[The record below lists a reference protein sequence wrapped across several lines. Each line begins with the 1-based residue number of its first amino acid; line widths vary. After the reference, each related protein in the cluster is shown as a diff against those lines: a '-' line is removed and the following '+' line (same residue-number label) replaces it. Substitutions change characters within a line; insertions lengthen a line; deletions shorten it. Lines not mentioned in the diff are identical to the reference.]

1 MGNFQIPMH
10 TTPDQ
15 QGPEHSPNADA
26 AEFAKLEQQL
36 AASFQ
41 EYFPEGRLSAGDFES
56 LPDSVRDWMLD
67 RSPGM
72 PERQRQ
78 DTLGEV
84 PALTVTHENGD
95 KTYAVVDATADREA
109 EALPRY
115 IWLVDHN
122 ADGELLGWSAIN
134 HNAREAEAGDD
145 ELNTDRPYVD
155 YTVTTQGHH
164 RRGLAAR
171 RVEVMHALS
180 RLLFDKPLYSSRN
193 LHANSKRL
201 WEKLVG
207 QGKADAYEEDGVTR
221 FVHR

>member
-1 MGNFQIPMH
+1 MH

-15 QGPEHSPNADA
+15 HRPDQPRELTPE
-26 AEFAKLEQQL
+26 ELTGMEAKL
-36 AASFQ
+36 AADFKE
-41 EYFPEGRLSAGDFES
+41 EYPEGEITVGDFES
-56 LPDSVRDWMLD
+56 LPASVQEWMLD

-78 DTLGEV
+78 DTLREV

-95 KTYAVVDATADREA
+95 KTYAVVDATAARDA
-109 EALPRY
+109 EDLPRY
-115 IWLVDHN
+115 VWLVDQN
-122 ADGELLGWSAIN
+122 ADGEMLGWASIN

-155 YTVTTQGHH
+155 YTVTTRGHH
-164 RRGLAAR
+164 RHGLAAR
-171 RVEVMHALS
+171 RVEVMHAMS
-180 RLLFDKPLYSSRN
+180 RLLFDKPLYSSRI

-207 QGKADAYEEDGVTR
+207 QGKAEAYEEDGVTR